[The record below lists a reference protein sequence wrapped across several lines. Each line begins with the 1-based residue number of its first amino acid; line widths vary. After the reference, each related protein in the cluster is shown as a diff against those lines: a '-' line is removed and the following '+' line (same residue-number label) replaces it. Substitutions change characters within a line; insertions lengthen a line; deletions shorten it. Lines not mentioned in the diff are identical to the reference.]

1 MRIEML
7 LSDPPFS
14 AEELETFL
22 DGTVTGEV
30 EVVVADPGIMRVV
43 NREYRHLDSSTDV
56 LSFDLADRPE
66 DRPEG
71 VIYVDGRLAPP
82 LQEVIERI
90 IHGWL
95 HLCGETHDSEEDQRA
110 MQERV
115 SDMTSRCMERGTTC

>member
-7 LSDPPFS
+7 LDDPSFT
-14 AEELETFL
+14 AEELEILL

-30 EVVVADPGIMRVV
+30 EIVVADPGIMRVI
-43 NREYRHLDSSTDV
+43 NRTYRHLDSSTDV
-56 LSFDLADRPE
+56 LSFDMADTPE

-82 LQEVIERI
+82 MVSVIERV

-95 HLCGETHDSEEDQRA
+95 HLCGETHDSEEDQRV

-115 SDMTSRCMERGTTC
+115 AGITSRCMEGGDDC